1 MTLGER
7 GQEGACFL
15 SLGWAF
21 CPTLCLCHSGQR
33 PEGHLGHFL
42 LSFFEKVP
50 LPLFFTLTSYYKNFT
65 IQKSQKNILQ

>member
-1 MTLGER
+1 MMLGEK

-15 SLGWAF
+15 SLGWTF

-33 PEGHLGHFL
+33 TEGHLGHFS

-50 LPLFFTLTSYYKNFT
+50 LPLFFTLTSYYKNFP